1 MSTRHQTRDR
11 KNRMFN
17 MVQAYA
23 AQDRIPS
30 MHLSDTRP
38 TSDQIDQ
45 IPIDR
50 YLPSREDFRALKD
63 ELVLATAMI
72 ISTNV
77 NTLQKHQS
85 KFKPTPHEY
94 DTEPT
99 MKSDLVCRPFD

>member
-1 MSTRHQTRDR
+1 
-11 KNRMFN
+11 

-23 AQDRIPS
+23 ARDRIPS

-50 YLPSREDFRALKD
+50 YLPSREDFSALKD
-63 ELVLATAMI
+63 ELVLETAMI

-77 NTLQKHQS
+77 NALQKHQS
-85 KFKPTPHEY
+85 KFKPTPMNM
-94 DTEPT
+94 TQNP
-99 MKSDLVCRPFD
+99 R

>member
-1 MSTRHQTRDR
+1 
-11 KNRMFN
+11 

-38 TSDQIDQ
+38 TSDQI
-45 IPIDR
+45 PIDR
-50 YLPSREDFRALKD
+50 YLPSREDFSALKD
-63 ELVLATAMI
+63 ELVLETAMI

-77 NTLQKHQS
+77 NALQKHQS

-94 DTEPT
+94 DTEST